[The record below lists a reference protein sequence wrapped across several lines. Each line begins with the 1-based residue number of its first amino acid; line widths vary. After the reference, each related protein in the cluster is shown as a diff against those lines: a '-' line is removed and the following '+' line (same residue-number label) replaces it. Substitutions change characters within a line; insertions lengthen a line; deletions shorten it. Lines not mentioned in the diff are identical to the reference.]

1 VAIGAHPEVDAT
13 RLSALIAFD
22 WSTLGDVLE
31 RLEVKGWVLRSP
43 SRSDRRVK
51 LLCLSLAGAQVLAE
65 GEAAVSLVQE
75 HILASLA
82 PDDRAMF
89 MRLLTELVALHQDV
103 PAPAPEPEGRRH
115 RQDAGA
121 VRDGS

>member
-1 VAIGAHPEVDAT
+1 MAIGAHPEVDAT

-65 GEAAVSLVQE
+65 GEAAVSRVQE